1 MQFYNTMS
9 RKKETF
15 TPVRKGLVGVYA
27 CGITAYALSHIGHA
41 RSAVAF
47 DILVRLLRYKGYE
60 VTFVRNFTDVD
71 DKIIKRAN
79 DEGVSSTEIAETY
92 IKAYHEDM
100 DRLGV
105 IRADIEP
112 RATEHIQEMLN
123 LTERLIADGKA
134 YATPS
139 GDVYFRVRSFP
150 GYGKLSGR
158 TPDDLR
164 SGARVVPGDEKE
176 DPLDFAL
183 WKSAKPGEPYWESP
197 WGKGRPGWHIECS
210 AMSEK
215 YIPLPLDIHGGG
227 LDLIFPHHENEIAQ
241 TEAALGKPLANIWM
255 HNGFVQV
262 DSEKMS
268 KSLGN
273 FKTIRDILES
283 YLAET
288 LRYFLAGKHYR
299 SPIDFSLDNM
309 DESER
314 SQKRVYECLRE
325 VDKALARENWKP
337 GAAPAELVEELKQQD
352 QSFMDALEDDVNTA
366 AAMGHL
372 FNMVRIAGRVLEDKK
387 LRNSEGG
394 RDILKAFRDA
404 TAKWDTLLG
413 LFAQNPEGF
422 LASLREI
429 RARRRGL
436 DMNKVAGLLRE
447 RQEARAAKDFARS
460 DAARDELAALGVE
473 VRAKDMIHVL
483 NFSYDG
489 ITGVST
495 LTHARQTLG
504 IATASEEH
512 AVNFLHSRA
521 SAAGVLKVEA
531 GRLTKEQ
538 KDDIYATWDRRM
550 NQNSGSSNITILEA
564 NMSYQPITISP
575 KDSQLLESRQ
585 FNVVDICRFFS
596 VSPVKAFDLSKSSY
610 STVEA
615 TQLDYLTD
623 TALSVITK
631 IEQEIN
637 RKVFLPSERDSVIAE
652 FSTSAILRTDKAAQA
667 AYLKDMFYIGA
678 ITPNEVRRENNL
690 SRLDNGDRAFVQV
703 NVQTL
708 DAAVTKPVGAPASD
722 PNTINDKNQE

>member
-1 MQFYNTMS
+1 MGNSQEPQDFNISVMPS
-9 RKKETF
+9 SL
-15 TPVRKGLVGVYA
+15 TPVHVAKAAEGLNLYDTASHQVSHFVPLKPGEVGIYV
-27 CGITAYALSHIGHA
+27 CGATVQSSPHIGHIRA
-41 RSAVAF
+41 AVAF
-47 DILVRLLRYKGYE
+47 DIVRRWFLKLGYK
-60 VTFVRNFTDVD
+60 VTFVRNVTDID
-71 DKIIKRAN
+71 DKILVKAAAAGQRWWARAYYY
-79 DEGVSSTEIAETY
+79 EREFTE
-92 IKAYHEDM
+92 AYNT
-100 DRLGV
+100 LGV
-105 IRADIEP
+105 LPPTVEP
-112 RATEHIQEMLN
+112 RATGHMSDMIDLIQRILDN
-123 LTERLIADGKA
+123 GHGYVVTDADGKP
-134 YATPS
+134 T
-139 GDVYFRVRSFP
+139 GNVYFDVASWP
-150 GYGKLSGR
+150 HYGELTHQKQTSEVDEAAAVADRMGPSVDA
-158 TPDDLR
+158 TGADKYNPVDPADASPD
-164 SGARVVPGDEKE
+164 KH
-176 DPLDFAL
+176 DPRDFAL
-183 WKSAKPGEPYWESP
+183 WKAPKDTDPEDARWSTPFGV
-197 WGKGRPGWHIECS
+197 GRPGWHIECS
-210 AMSEK
+210 AMSHR
-215 YIPLPLDIHGGG
+215 YLGDGFDIHGGG
-227 LDLIFPHHENEIAQ
+227 LDLRFPHHENEIAQ

-413 LFAQNPEGF
+413 LFAQKPEGF

-473 VRAKDMIHVL
+473 VRDTPEGPVW
-483 NFSYDG
+483 
-489 ITGVST
+489 
-495 LTHARQTLG
+495 
-504 IATASEEH
+504 
-512 AVNFLHSRA
+512 
-521 SAAGVLKVEA
+521 
-531 GRLTKEQ
+531 
-538 KDDIYATWDRRM
+538 DI
-550 NQNSGSSNITILEA
+550 I
-564 NMSYQPITISP
+564 
-575 KDSQLLESRQ
+575 
-585 FNVVDICRFFS
+585 
-596 VSPVKAFDLSKSSY
+596 
-610 STVEA
+610 
-615 TQLDYLTD
+615 
-623 TALSVITK
+623 
-631 IEQEIN
+631 
-637 RKVFLPSERDSVIAE
+637 
-652 FSTSAILRTDKAAQA
+652 
-667 AYLKDMFYIGA
+667 
-678 ITPNEVRRENNL
+678 
-690 SRLDNGDRAFVQV
+690 
-703 NVQTL
+703 
-708 DAAVTKPVGAPASD
+708 
-722 PNTINDKNQE
+722 